1 MNKNQELYFLLC
13 QQDSCD
19 VISCQKGG
27 KERAWSALV
36 FGSKDGRETKPKDTI
51 RKHLAILHLF
61 KRIWKYVFLAS
72 IKYHDGFQDLC
83 TCLVRNS
90 ETLVWLFSV
99 CVERK
104 TFLHGR
110 MEREAQHASEMCSWS
125 EKKGGWWSRQ
135 NGLVLSQ
142 YSPQP
147 VSKSDGVIYLK
158 RQATRF
164 KFHTALNILFYLV
177 DLNSL
182 CFDHKVSSLL

>member
-1 MNKNQELYFLLC
+1 MPAGQLWRHFL
-13 QQDSCD
+13 S
-19 VISCQKGG
+19 KGG
-27 KERAWSALV
+27 EKKGLDRPWFAGV
-36 FGSKDGRETKPKDTI
+36 RMDGRQN
-51 RKHLAILHLF
+51 RKIPSESIWVFCTYF
-61 KRIWKYVFLAS
+61 KRIRNMHFWAS
-72 IKYHDGFQDLC
+72 IQYLDGFQDLC
-83 TCLVRNS
+83 ACLVRNS
-90 ETLVWLFSV
+90 GTLVWLFSV

>member
-1 MNKNQELYFLLC
+1 MTSFL
-13 QQDSCD
+13 
-19 VISCQKGG
+19 VKRGW

-36 FGSKDGRETKPKDTI
+36 FGSKDGRETKPKGTI
-51 RKHLAILHLF
+51 RKHLGILHLF
-61 KRIWKYVFLAS
+61 QTNLKYVFLAS
-72 IKYHDGFQDLC
+72 IKYLDGFQDLC

-90 ETLVWLFSV
+90 GTLVWLFSV

-110 MEREAQHASEMCSWS
+110 MEREAQHASDMCSWS

-147 VSKSDGVIYLK
+147 VSKSEGVIYLK

-177 DLNSL
+177 D
-182 CFDHKVSSLL
+182 